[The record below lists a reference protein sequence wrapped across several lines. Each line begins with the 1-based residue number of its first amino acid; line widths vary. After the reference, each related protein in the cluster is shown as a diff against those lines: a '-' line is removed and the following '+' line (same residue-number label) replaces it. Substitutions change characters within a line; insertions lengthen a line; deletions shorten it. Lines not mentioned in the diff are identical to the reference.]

1 MTPTPERVDAKAIL
15 AKWKAA
21 RGYWHSERD
30 SHKGSWPSVNASVS
44 AEIYDA
50 LSQALADLDTLET
63 DAAPFAAQIAQRKTY
78 TITKDRTY
86 TLANGEMDEM
96 TPWVGEA
103 NDVRIHVRALTA
115 QEIADR
121 STRTPVPDQM
131 DAKAMADYRGALLDS
146 LRTVASHLLRER
158 RLRPIQTTNSYENA
172 CIDSFIANIN
182 VVADIMFL
190 PVRLD
195 AAEKYQDEYARL
207 WHRDAKRL
215 EAAEE
220 VACRIR
226 DDNALFLEADK
237 SDNDGAGC
245 ASIHDAVIRICED
258 VLAAIAG
265 EETKVDLDTAVHL
278 LASMP
283 EEQRNAICVK
293 TEKSPP
299 DKTKE
304 KP

>member
-1 MTPTPERVDAKAIL
+1 MTDRVDAKAVLEGSERTKPERLSKHIL
-15 AKWKAA
+15 KTARAKWKPSPPASIEECDA
-21 RGYWHSERD
+21 LWL
-30 SHKGSWPSVNASVS
+30 SWVEHEAV
-44 AEIYDA
+44 EVEVLEDA
-50 LSQALADLDTLET
+50 LSQTLADLDTLET

-96 TPWVGEA
+96 TPWVGKA
-103 NDVRIHVRALTA
+103 NDVRIRARALTA

-146 LRTVASHLLRER
+146 LRTVASHLVRER

-195 AAEKYQDEYARL
+195 AAEKVARIARADNMAFLSYDEEHKDETCAGI
-207 WHRDAKRL
+207 HRA
-215 EAAEE
+215 
-220 VACRIR
+220 VVSTC
-226 DDNALFLEADK
+226 DD
-237 SDNDGAGC
+237 
-245 ASIHDAVIRICED
+245 I
-258 VLAAIAG
+258 LAALAG
-265 EETKVDLDTAVHL
+265 EG
-278 LASMP
+278 
-283 EEQRNAICVK
+283 
-293 TEKSPP
+293 
-299 DKTKE
+299 